1 MVCVRWDVAVDC
13 STVTGI
19 FFRVSMHWLQQH
31 ETPCLASSPIFL
43 VFHLSQEILSSI
55 QKTVNLPAARS
66 GQKQRRGIEARMWA
80 WLPFTYLSSHYQ
92 FFIILTVLGICTGLW
107 WEAEEGQEE
116 SRDSHTGSMITTT
129 NNWQICSVH
138 KVFGFLE
145 KMVLGGTT
153 ELYHPKNEDNSFA
166 EKPSANLQNSMF
178 A

>member
-1 MVCVRWDVAVDC
+1 MWDEMWQWIA
-13 STVTGI
+13 
-19 FFRVSMHWLQQH
+19 Q
-31 ETPCLASSPIFL
+31 
-43 VFHLSQEILSSI
+43 LSQAFFSGCQCTDSNNMRLHVLLVPQFFLFFTCPRRYS
-55 QKTVNLPAARS
+55 PAFRRPWIC
-66 GQKQRRGIEARMWA
+66 QQPEVDRRQRRGIEARMWA

-107 WEAEEGQEE
+107 WEAEEGQAE